1 MTYGA
6 LGHLEVSLDPLKQ
19 KQPGSRVQ
27 SIGVFFLALVS
38 LVVLKGSLSLE
49 FRLVS
54 GASLSRFCELVR
66 RGRATRTVFTPLA
79 ELVDSTHFA

>member
-6 LGHLEVSLDPLKQ
+6 LRHLEVSLDPLEQ
-19 KQPGSRVQ
+19 KQPGSIQ
-27 SIGVFFLALVS
+27 SIGVFFLALIS

-54 GASLSRFCELVR
+54 GASLSRFCELVLS
-66 RGRATRTVFTPLA
+66 GRATRTVFTPLA